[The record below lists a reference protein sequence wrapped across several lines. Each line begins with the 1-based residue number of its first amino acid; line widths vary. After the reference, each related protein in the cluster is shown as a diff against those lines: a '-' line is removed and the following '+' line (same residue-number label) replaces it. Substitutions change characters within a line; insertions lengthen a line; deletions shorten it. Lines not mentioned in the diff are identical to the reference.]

1 MGVTSYK
8 KEVSPGVFKK
18 LYLVTAEG
26 VNRYTSKRIQK
37 VRMGI
42 ASEPKAQRL
51 YRELWSQCRE
61 ERPDGP
67 PIQRWGDLKD
77 SYLQYVEASVR
88 SETNPNGF
96 SPKTVQKKKSRFV
109 HLTEWNDLHLDL
121 INPHLVKT
129 AMDKLERD
137 GTASREL
144 TSEIQK
150 EVKCLFSY
158 AVDRGI
164 LQTNPLAKM
173 EKRKVP
179 KKRKQALTH
188 EEANRLLSEARA
200 RNHPYFFI
208 WLLSV
213 TLGVRRSELAGL
225 KWLDIDFENALVHI
239 RRQLIPK
246 EGIVNSPKD
255 KEERIVAIP
264 AYVIPVLKEYRLKSK
279 GEFVIEID
287 CNQWKS
293 GQQAQVLREFCQEIG
308 IKEVTHH
315 QLRATHITLALV
327 DGIPLG
333 IVMEN
338 VGHAKLSTTDEY
350 FRSSGIQMRGQTD
363 GLKIKVPTGL
373 GADIVP
379 LKAVR

>member
-1 MGVTSYK
+1 MGVTSYR
-8 KEVSPGVFKK
+8 KEVSPGVMKVF
-18 LYLVTAEG
+18 YRVTAEG
-26 VNRYTSKRIQK
+26 INKYTSKRVQK
-37 VRMGI
+37 ERLGI
-42 ASEPKAQRL
+42 TSEPKAQRL

-67 PIQRWGDLKD
+67 PIKRWGELKE
-77 SYLQYVEASVR
+77 SYFEFVQSNIR
-88 SETNPNGF
+88 SETNTNGF
-96 SPKTVQKKKSRFV
+96 SPKTVTKKKSRFV
-109 HLTEWNDLHLDL
+109 HLVSWDELHLDL
-121 INPHLVKT
+121 INPHRVK
-129 AMDKLERD
+129 MDLDKLECD
-137 GTASREL
+137 GIAGREL
-144 TSEIQK
+144 TSAIQK
-150 EVKCLFSY
+150 EVKCIFSY
-158 AVDRGI
+158 AVDRGV
-164 LQTNPLAKM
+164 LKVNPLAGL

-188 EEANRLLSEARA
+188 EEANKLLLEARV

-208 WLLSV
+208 WLLSI

-225 KWLDIDFENALVHI
+225 KWLDVDFENRLAHI

-246 EGIVNSPKD
+246 EGIVNTPKD

-264 AYVIPVLKEYRLKSK
+264 AHVIPVLKEYRLQSRS
-279 GEFVIEID
+279 EFVIDVD
-287 CNQWKS
+287 CKQWT
-293 GQQAQVLREFCQEIG
+293 GGHQAQVLKEFCREIG

-363 GLKIKVPTGL
+363 GLKVKVPTETE
-373 GADIVP
+373 ASIVP
-379 LKAVR
+379 LRAVR

>member
-1 MGVTSYK
+1 MSVTSYK

-18 LYLVTAEG
+18 FYRVTAEG
-26 VNRYTSKRIQK
+26 INKYTNQRVQK
-37 VRMGI
+37 ERMGV

-51 YRELWSQCRE
+51 YRELWIQCKE
-61 ERPDGP
+61 EKPDGP
-67 PIQRWGDLKD
+67 PIQRWGDLKG
-77 SYLQYVEASVR
+77 SYLQFVETNVR
-88 SETNPNGF
+88 SETNTNGF
-96 SPKTVQKKKSRFV
+96 SPKTVTKKKSRFV
-109 HLTEWNDLHLDL
+109 HLTSWNDLHLDL
-121 INPHLVKT
+121 INPHRVKT
-129 AMDKLERD
+129 DLDKLERD
-137 GTASREL
+137 GIASREL

-150 EVKCLFSY
+150 EVKCVFSY

-164 LQTNPLAKM
+164 LKLNPLADL

-188 EEANRLLSEARA
+188 DEANKLLSEARV

-225 KWLDIDFENALVHI
+225 KWLDIDFENRLVHI
-239 RRQLIPK
+239 RRQLIPR

-264 AYVIPVLKEYRLKSK
+264 DYVIPVLKEYRLKTK
-279 GEFVIEID
+279 GEFVIEMD
-287 CNQWKS
+287 CKLWK
-293 GQQAQVLREFCQEIG
+293 GGHQATVLREFCREIG

-363 GLKIKVPTGL
+363 GLKIKVPTGTE
-373 GADIVP
+373 GALVP
-379 LKAVR
+379 LRAAR

>member
-1 MGVTSYK
+1 MGVTSYRN
-8 KEVSPGVFKK
+8 EVSPGVFKTLHK
-18 LYLVTAEG
+18 VTAEG
-26 VNRYTSKRIQK
+26 INKYTGKRIQI
-37 VRMGI
+37 VRAGI

-51 YRELWSQCRE
+51 YRELWNQCRE

-67 PIQRWGDLKD
+67 ALKCWADLLA
-77 SYLQYVEASVR
+77 SYLQYVGESVR
-88 SETNPNGF
+88 GEANPNGF
-96 SPKTVQKKKSRFV
+96 SPRTVEKKRGRLR
-109 HLTEWNDLHLDL
+109 HLKEWNDLHLDL
-121 INPHLVKT
+121 INPHLVRT
-129 AMDKLERD
+129 TMDRLEKD
-137 GTASREL
+137 GIASREL

-158 AVDRGI
+158 AADRGI
-164 LQTNPLAKM
+164 LPTNPLAKM

-188 EEANRLLSEARA
+188 EEANRLLSEARV

-225 KWLDIDFENALVHI
+225 KWLDIDFNGGLAHI
-239 RRQLIPK
+239 RRQLIPR

-264 AYVIPVLKEYRLKSK
+264 VYVIPILKEYRLKTQ
-279 GEFVIEID
+279 GEYVIDVD
-287 CNQWKS
+287 CARWKS

-379 LKAVR
+379 LNAAR